1 MSWPFLHRLVGL
13 TGGLPAWLGV
23 RRRLRPPRSETPL
36 PSGAD
41 LDRVRPIVERSP
53 STYAHLALRGD
64 KALLFSTAG
73 DGFLMYGR
81 HWHTWVA
88 MGDPIGPDAGV
99 RELAWRFRDL
109 CARHGARCV
118 FFEVR
123 PERRGLYAELGLE
136 LTPLGEE
143 AHVNLRLF
151 SLETPTHKGLRQA
164 RSRLVR
170 AGCGFDVVPRA
181 DVPAIM
187 PALAHVSDAWLAAKA
202 TREKGFSNASFDTRY
217 LVQFPVAVVRR
228 RGEIVAFA
236 NLWEG
241 AGKVELSIDLMR
253 HLPEA
258 PNGTMDF
265 LFSELFDWGRNE
277 GYEWFNFGMTP
288 LSGLEAQDGGSLWSR
303 VGTFIYRHGEHFYN
317 FTGLRRYKAK
327 FDPVWTPLFL
337 ASPGGLALPAVLVD
351 VTALIAGSL
360 TGIVFKGTA
369 GTMPRR

>member
-1 MSWPFLHRLVGL
+1 MPWPLVHWLVGPPD
-13 TGGLPAWLGV
+13 GPMALPGV
-23 RRRLRPPRSETPL
+23 RRLLCPPPRATPL

-41 LDRVRPIVERSP
+41 LDRVRPLVERSP

-73 DGFLMYGR
+73 DAFLMYGG
-81 HWHTWVA
+81 HGHTWVA

-109 CARHGARCV
+109 CDRHGARCV

-123 PERRGLYAELGLE
+123 PERRRLYEELRLE

-151 SLETPTHKGLRQA
+151 TRETPAHRGLRQA
-164 RSRLVR
+164 CSRLVR
-170 AGCGFDVVPRA
+170 AGCRFDVVPRA
-181 DVPAIM
+181 AVPAIM
-187 PALAHVSDAWLAAKA
+187 PALAHVSDAWLASKA

-217 LVQFPVAVVRR
+217 LAQSPVAVVC
-228 RGEIVAFA
+228 RGEEIVAFA

-265 LFSELFDWGRNE
+265 LISELLDWGRNE
-277 GYEWFNFGMTP
+277 GYEWFNFGMAP

-303 VGTFIYRHGEHFYN
+303 VGTFIFRHGEHFYN

-369 GTMPRR
+369 GIAARR